1 MGVER
6 EVKLKI
12 PHCEFLSLLR
22 RKKISFKILETIEQE
37 DLYVDT
43 RSCDL
48 LTSGRVL
55 RVRVMGNLVRVTYK
69 GRRES
74 GGIEKVREEI
84 EGELGDEKCRKALS
98 KAGINVNCPSELN
111 ELMNLLSSRGYEV
124 KIVVWKRRTP
134 VLLDGFNVEVTLDY
148 VRDLGEF
155 VEVEGDDAMDL
166 VRLLGIACRAVIPS
180 YADLIHALKQ

>member
-12 PHCEFLSLLR
+12 PHSEFLNLLR
-22 RKKISFKILETIEQE
+22 RRKISFKVLETIEQE
-37 DLYVDT
+37 DLYMDT
-43 RSCDL
+43 RSCNL
-48 LTSGRVL
+48 LASGKVL
-55 RVRVMGNLVRVTYK
+55 RVRITGDSVRVTYK

-84 EGELGDEKCRKALS
+84 EGNLGDEECKEALYKVGIRKD
-98 KAGINVNCPSELN
+98 CPTEFS
-111 ELMNLLSSRGYEV
+111 ELMNLLSDSGYEV

-134 VLLDGFNVEVTLDY
+134 IILEGFSVEATLDY

-155 VEVEGDDAMDL
+155 VEVEGEDAMDL
-166 VRLLGIACRAVIPS
+166 VLLLGIACRAVIPS

>member
-1 MGVER
+1 MGVEK

-12 PHCEFLSLLR
+12 PHGEFLNLLR
-22 RKKISFKILETIEQE
+22 RKKISFRILETVEQE

-55 RVRVMGNLVRVTYK
+55 RVRITGTDIRVTYK
-69 GRRES
+69 GRREG
-74 GGIEKVREEI
+74 GGIEKIREEI
-84 EGELGDEKCRKALS
+84 EGELGSEKCGEALY
-98 KAGINVNCPSELN
+98 KVGIRGKCPGKLE
-111 ELMNLLSSRGYEV
+111 ELMDLLSSSGYEV

-134 VLLDGFNVEVTLDY
+134 VLLDKFDAEVTLDY

-155 VEVEGDDAMDL
+155 VEVEGEDAMVL
-166 VRLLGIACRAVIPS
+166 VRLLGVACRAVVPS

>member
-1 MGVER
+1 MER

-12 PHCEFLSLLR
+12 PHSEFLSLLR
-22 RKKISFKILETIEQE
+22 GKKISFKILEAIEQE
-37 DLYVDT
+37 DFYMDT

-55 RVRVMGNLVRVTYK
+55 RVRIIGNLVRITYK
-69 GRRES
+69 GRRKG

-84 EGELGDEKCRKALS
+84 EGELGDEKCGKALS
-98 KAGINVNCPSELN
+98 KVGINVNCPPELN

-134 VLLDGFNVEVTLDY
+134 VLLDGFDVEVTLDY

-166 VRLLGIACRAVIPS
+166 VRILGIECRAVIPS